1 MGTRLFSRA
10 EWYYQGGIKSGAIST
25 DLLTVRT
32 EMVESTGALT
42 ETMTPADHSDAGIS
56 AEKLRG
62 DFERHLRRTLAKDV
76 FTATDRDRYF
86 ALALTV
92 RDRLIDQWI
101 ATQQTYHRKN
111 VKRIY
116 YLSLEFLIGRLLGN
130 NVINLNLEETCRSAM
145 TDLGLDWDAIRDCE
159 VDAGLGN
166 GGLGRLAACF
176 LDSMSTLSLPA
187 VGYGL
192 RYDFGIFN
200 QKIVNGYQVE
210 QPDQWLKMG
219 YPWEIAHPEFSF
231 PVQFEGR
238 VDVIGGPR
246 GKEWRWV
253 DSKNVVGMPYDL
265 PVVGYGG
272 TTVNTLRLWSA
283 RAAEDFDLDDFNRG
297 EYVDA
302 VANKVLAE
310 NLTKVLYP
318 NDNVFKGRELRLKQE
333 YFFVSCS
340 LQDILRRFKSGGNR
354 WDEFPDKVFLQ
365 LNDTH
370 PALVI
375 PELMRLLIDREGI
388 GWDQAWEITTHSTG
402 YTNHTILPEALEK
415 WPVSMMERLLPR
427 TLQIIYEI
435 NARFL
440 CDASSRHFLDRDRLR
455 RMSIIG
461 EDGEKHVRMAHLA
474 IVGSCSVNGVAKLHS
489 ELLRKV
495 VLRDFADYWP
505 GKFNNKTNGITPR
518 RWLLKANPG
527 LAQLI
532 SETIGKRWITDLEQL
547 RKLEPFADDSA
558 FQQRFLL
565 ARQQN
570 KEALARYIRRELGIT
585 VSADSLFDVQVKRL
599 HEYKRQL
606 LFMLYIII
614 QYGRLKGDPAMDMV
628 PRTFIVSAKAAPG
641 YFMAKL
647 IIKLIN
653 QIAEVI
659 NRDPQTRDKLTVVFL
674 PNYRV
679 SLAEK
684 IIPAADLSEQ
694 ISLAGTEASGTGNM
708 KLQLNGALTIGTLDG
723 ANVEILEEVGADN
736 IFIFGLS
743 APEVEWRRPGY
754 NPREIYNNDEE
765 IRWAIDLIDH
775 DCFSMLEPGVF
786 RPIVQ
791 ALLSEGDSYMVLADL
806 RDYLQT
812 QERVD
817 AAYRDR
823 RGWLNKAVLNVAR
836 AGKFSSDRTIREYAS
851 EIWHVDPCRVAP
863 QPDST
868 EPVERDIQMLDAV
881 LKCAA
886 FDTGRG
892 GP

>member
-1 MGTRLFSRA
+1 
-10 EWYYQGGIKSGAIST
+10 
-25 DLLTVRT
+25 VRT
-32 EMVESTGALT
+32 ETAELT
-42 ETMTPADHSDAGIS
+42 EVLTPAGDSDVRVPAQ
-56 AEKLRG
+56 ELRQ
-62 DFERHLRRTLAKDV
+62 DFERHLRRTLAKDH

-101 ATQQTYHRKN
+101 ATQQTHHSKN

-145 TDLGLDWDAIRDCE
+145 ADLGLDWDALRDCE

-187 VGYGL
+187 IGYGL

-219 YPWEIAHPEFSF
+219 YPWEIAHPELSLS
-231 PVQFEGR
+231 VQFEGR
-238 VDVIGGPR
+238 VEVVSGPR
-246 GKEWRWV
+246 DKEWRWV

-354 WDEFPDKVFLQ
+354 WDEFPDKVFMQ

-375 PELMRLLIDREGI
+375 PELMRLLMDGEGM
-388 GWDQAWEITTHSTG
+388 GWEEAWEITTQSTG

-435 NARFL
+435 NARFMR
-440 CDASSRHFLDRDRLR
+440 DASARHFLDRDRLR

-505 GKFNNKTNGITPR
+505 DKFNNKTNGITPR
-518 RWLLKANPG
+518 RWLLKANPA

-532 SETIGKRWITDLEQL
+532 TETIGRRWITDLDEL
-547 RKLEPFADDSA
+547 RRLEPFADDA
-558 FQQRFLL
+558 DFQERFFI
-565 ARQQN
+565 AKKRN
-570 KEALARYIRRELGIT
+570 KEALAKHIWRELGIP
-585 VSADSLFDVQVKRL
+585 VSADSLFDVHVKRL

-614 QYGRLKGDPAMDMV
+614 QYGRLKRDPAMDFV

-641 YFMAKL
+641 YAMAKL

-653 QIAEVI
+653 QIEEVI
-659 NRDPQTRDKLTVVFL
+659 NGDPETRDKLKVVFL

-723 ANVEILEEVGADN
+723 ANVEIMEEVGEEN
-736 IFIFGLS
+736 IFIFGLT
-743 APEVEWRRPGY
+743 APEVERFKPSY
-754 NPREIYNNDEE
+754 SPREIYNSDEE
-765 IRWAIDLIDH
+765 IRWAMELIEC

-786 RPIVQ
+786 SPITR
-791 ALLSEGDSYMVLADL
+791 ALLSEDSYMVLADL
-806 RDYLQT
+806 RAYIET
-812 QERVD
+812 QDRVS

-823 RGWLNKAVLNVAR
+823 RGWNRKAILNVAR
-836 AGKFSSDRTIREYAS
+836 GGKFSSDRTIREYAS
-851 EIWHVDPCRVAP
+851 EIWHVNPCRIAP
-863 QPDST
+863 QRDDT
-868 EPVERDIQMLDAV
+868 EVVEHDILMLDAV

-886 FDTGRG
+886 FDAGNTSLLSF
-892 GP
+892 